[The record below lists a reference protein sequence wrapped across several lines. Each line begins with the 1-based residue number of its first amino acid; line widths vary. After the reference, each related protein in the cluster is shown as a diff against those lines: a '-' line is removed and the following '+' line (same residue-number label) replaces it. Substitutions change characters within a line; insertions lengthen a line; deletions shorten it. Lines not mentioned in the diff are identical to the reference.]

1 MYIAAGFL
9 KRKRLIY
16 DDSLRPTKQRVKEA
30 MFDIVQ
36 ADIVDAVVLDA
47 CCGTGALA
55 LEAYSRGAKRV
66 VAVDSQS
73 RLVHQNAKAL
83 AADIEIISMDIVTY
97 IQKDPQVFDVVFLD
111 PPWDAVDIYEYVL
124 DYFLTLERPPVLL
137 CEYQKGMPLNYKATK
152 VYRYGKTEV
161 ALFRVFH

>member
-9 KRKRLIY
+9 KRKRLVY

-36 ADIVDAVVLDA
+36 SHIADAVVLDA

-55 LEAYSRGAKRV
+55 LEAYSRGAKHV
-66 VAVDSQS
+66 VAVDSQI
-73 RLVHQNAKAL
+73 RLVQQNAKAL
-83 AADIEIISMDIVTY
+83 AASIDIIKNDIVAY
-97 IQKDPQVFDVVFLD
+97 IQKDPPAFDVVFLD
-111 PPWDAVDIYEYVL
+111 PPWDAEGIYVAVL
-124 DYFLTLERPPVLL
+124 DYFLNLEQPPVLL
-137 CEYQKGMPLNYKATK
+137 CEYRKGMPLGHEATK

-161 ALFRVFH
+161 ALFRPGD